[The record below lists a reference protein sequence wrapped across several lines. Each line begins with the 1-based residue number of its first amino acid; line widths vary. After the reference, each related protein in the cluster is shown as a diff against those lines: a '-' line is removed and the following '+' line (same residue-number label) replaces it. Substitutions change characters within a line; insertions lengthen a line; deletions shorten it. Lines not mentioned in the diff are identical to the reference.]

1 MLFDLS
7 NPSEEVIYL
16 LCFSVS
22 SSFLLGK
29 TLCNLY
35 NEIMNSK
42 EAAEKKRLRHFRP

>member
-1 MLFDLS
+1 MIINFA

-16 LCFSVS
+16 LCFSVG

-35 NEIMNSK
+35 NEFVNGK
-42 EAAEKKRLRHFRP
+42 EAAEERHLRHFRP